1 LTDTDKTIKVK
12 NIMLKWINEFDLLV
26 QMPLSNLIST
36 GKMLR
41 ARLILGIA
49 GESIKAIKL
58 SAIIEMIHLA
68 SLLHDDVID
77 KANTRRGKPT
87 VSFSFGNKKAI
98 MFGDLLYSKAY
109 LELNHFEYKVIQSI
123 SSAVCQLSL
132 GEILDEELS
141 ERFNPNSDIYMDMI
155 YKKTASLIEAST
167 YCAGVI
173 SNKDTNKLKI
183 YGKNIGIAFQIID
196 DILDITASEEEFK
209 KPVMQDFAN
218 GKSTISYIHLYN
230 QSNNQEKSF
239 ILSCFNKKLNKIEG
253 NKIKSLFTKYNS
265 IEHSYKI
272 ANDLIKIA
280 KNNALNDEF
289 LISILDKIIK
299 RVS

>member
-1 LTDTDKTIKVK
+1 
-12 NIMLKWINEFDLLV
+12 
-26 QMPLSNLIST
+26 MPLSDLIST
-36 GKMLR
+36 GKMIR
-41 ARLILGIA
+41 ARLILAIA
-49 GESIKAIKL
+49 GTSIKAIKL
-58 SAIIEMIHLA
+58 SAIIEMIHFA

-77 KANTRRGKPT
+77 DSDMRRGERT
-87 VSFSFGNKKAI
+87 VSFRFGNKRAI

-109 LELNHFEYKVIQSI
+109 LELSNFEDKVVKSI
-123 SSAVCQLSL
+123 SSAVCSLSL

-141 ERFNPNSDIYMDMI
+141 EKFNSSSHLYMDMI

-173 SNKDTNKLKI
+173 SHKDTDKLKE
-183 YGKNIGIAFQIID
+183 YGKNVGLAFQIVD

-209 KPVMQDFAN
+209 KPVIQDFKN
-218 GKSTISYIHLYN
+218 GKCTISYIYLYN
-230 QSNNQEKSF
+230 SCNNQEKAF
-239 ILSCFNKKLNKIEG
+239 VLSCFKKKLNKIEG
-253 NKIKSLFTKYNS
+253 NKITSLFEKYDS
-265 IEHSYKI
+265 IKYSYKV